1 MREIFSLPRKF
12 AASLLQLQGRIA
24 LNLNGW
30 TLEMA
35 ALPWNGVSNSHSAE
49 KSHGRWSLFN
59 EYHSLEICLDS
70 GHSMPWRLMWKM
82 MPSDFLKMMLWSQL
96 WYSRFWVESMC
107 HHMSNW
113 AWLWSTLPLH
123 WAPLL
128 PLYLSNVS
136 FSPLWFASHPEGF
149 LALLNKWL
157 THLSYLILPLF
168 ILQDRDISGSLF
180 VWLSLSKY
188 RAPIWENK
196 SSCVEDAMWIST
208 RVKEHR
214 ISFNES
220 KIVKFSDCVDRIG
233 WRTNPGCHG
242 AWCHKGW
249 CDCTDALPHFKCVSH
264 FKHTTTYCTEIHC
277 NALQRH
283 CTAKVLQGNCSRRGD
298 LVTFSTHIAPI
309 ALQPLCHCC
318 CKGCLL
324 LL

>member
-1 MREIFSLPRKF
+1 MKRITVLLVFNRSSRAESELKGLAAFKKNMREIFSLPRKF
-12 AASLLQLQGRIA
+12 AASLLQLQGRFA

-70 GHSMPWRLMWKM
+70 GHSMPWWLMWKKTL
-82 MPSDFLKMMLWSQL
+82 SYFLKMMLWSQW

-168 ILQDRDISGSLF
+168 ILQYRDISGSLF

-188 RAPIWENK
+188 RTPIWANK
-196 SSCVEDAMWIST
+196 SSCVGDLKTQCSYPQ
-208 RVKEHR
+208 
-214 ISFNES
+214 
-220 KIVKFSDCVDRIG
+220 G
-233 WRTNPGCHG
+233 WRSIGSVSMRAKLWNFQI
-242 AWCHKGW
+242 AWIG
-249 CDCTDALPHFKCVSH
+249 
-264 FKHTTTYCTEIHC
+264 
-277 NALQRH
+277 
-283 CTAKVLQGNCSRRGD
+283 
-298 LVTFSTHIAPI
+298 
-309 ALQPLCHCC
+309 
-318 CKGCLL
+318 
-324 LL
+324 

>member
-1 MREIFSLPRKF
+1 MKRTTGLLVFNRSSRAESELKSLVTRRGQPSRKNMREIFSLPRKF

-70 GHSMPWRLMWKM
+70 GHSMPWWLMWKETL
-82 MPSDFLKMMLWSQL
+82 SDFLRMMLRSQW

-188 RAPIWENK
+188 RTPIWANK
-196 SSCVEDAMWIST
+196 SSCVGDLKT
-208 RVKEHR
+208 QCG
-214 ISFNES
+214 FPQ
-220 KIVKFSDCVDRIG
+220 G
-233 WRTNPGCHG
+233 WRSKGSVSMRAKLWNFQI
-242 AWCHKGW
+242 AWIG
-249 CDCTDALPHFKCVSH
+249 
-264 FKHTTTYCTEIHC
+264 
-277 NALQRH
+277 
-283 CTAKVLQGNCSRRGD
+283 
-298 LVTFSTHIAPI
+298 
-309 ALQPLCHCC
+309 
-318 CKGCLL
+318 
-324 LL
+324 